1 MDIDAKSVL
10 VAQSSLNV
18 CNPVDC
24 SPTVSSVHNNL
35 QARILQW
42 AAIPFSMNLPEGR
55 LGLNPGLPH
64 CRQIVYHLSY
74 QGRSIKVGSFDQKK
88 TRSPV

>member
-42 AAIPFSMNLPEGR
+42 AAIPFSMNLPD
-55 LGLNPGLPH
+55 
-64 CRQIVYHLSY
+64 
-74 QGRSIKVGSFDQKK
+74 QGIEP
-88 TRSPV
+88 RSPTLQADCLPSELPGKKHKSW